1 MHSMSINL
9 RQKLKELNK
18 QKEQFNEDSQNVD
31 IQKSFTTTPVQLK
44 KTVLKQQI
52 LHPKSLNIN
61 NNDIT
66 LTAEELNRRE
76 QEFNDDMQRECGQN
90 AQWKKIQQ
98 NTFTRWANERLKL
111 VNRHID
117 NLQTDLGDGLNLI
130 ALLEIL
136 VGKKL
141 PRYNHRPQFRS
152 QKLENVSVVLDY
164 VENIEKRRLVNI
176 DASDI
181 VDGKVK
187 LILGLMWTLILH
199 YSITLPAW
207 EIPNE
212 KRETIQNLKPKQKLM
227 NWLQAKLPTHIN
239 IANFTSDWNDGRA
252 IGAVLES
259 CYPGIHGSFLL
270 LDTND
275 FFKHHWI
282 GLFPNWADRDPKHA
296 LENAKEAMELAEKWL
311 GIPQLIQPH
320 EMINP
325 HVDEQSMM
333 TYLSQYPNAKLQPGA
348 PVKPKNYAHLV
359 NCYGEGLERTGHM
372 VDKPV
377 IFHIETCAAGIGKVD
392 VIIVNPNGQT
402 EECTIEFRED
412 RNRTYDCAFY
422 PAMYGEHK
430 IIVTFNEQE
439 VRHSPFYIY
448 VDEPEQISEVLDNDE
463 VDTACN
469 EVTHSDIEQPVYENY
484 NPANAIIYDREDTA
498 DIKIKNLNED
508 GDGDDIILQ
517 EDHIYYAHQTQ
528 ITSIQDHQLRRQ
540 ISTRS
545 ISDPTLNKHKFFSP
559 IKPPRTY
566 CHDEPDDEINE
577 SPLVYSLT
585 DYRLKQKRQEGL
597 DLAQANRADSIA
609 ISSTTLN
616 STSSISIDDN
626 PQENKR
632 LTSKWLVIDEISRLT
647 ELTKR
652 ETSTLTQTS
661 HALKCCS
668 NDPHA
673 ALSDKKIEC
682 ERVIFMAKQKLTSY
696 NSEIKRLENLDPDS
710 EYYSSDISHSTLI
723 LQDIRLSIK
732 EDYLRSLRKG
742 KETKFYFFMCAV
754 HYRSQTLFSHMV
766 SSFDTLQSN
775 GQEITMKHPITG
787 LDHSPMVCPHH
798 HVSSLAKTVQCMKCD
813 KQRLNSTVS
822 IPGQHSKT
830 NTILRVSNFVQVDA
844 ITIRK
849 EDLKTQEFMLSISSA
864 SIPLKAKLHVKL
876 QRLSELKIRK
886 AGYLTIYCD
895 ISGSGVWIRRW
906 FILTNEQNLRYWP
919 SPDDEE
925 NNVPPTGEIDL
936 HYCIDQTVNLLQRE
950 TCARPHTFE
959 LRIAVPTKKSTDHR
973 LFASENDEN
982 DEYPT
987 NSIIAQP
994 FGKRTLFRFW
1004 LSADSKEDRNDWCNI
1019 LNQILADLR
1028 EWEVIS

>member
-1 MHSMSINL
+1 MNTMSTNL
-9 RQKLKELNK
+9 RQKLKVLNK
-18 QKEQFNEDSQNVD
+18 QKEEFDNDNQNID
-31 IQKSFTTTPVQLK
+31 IHKDYSTTPVQLK
-44 KTVLKQQI
+44 KTSINQLI

-61 NNDIT
+61 NQDVT
-66 LTAEELNRRE
+66 LTPEEFHRRE
-76 QEFNDDMQRECGQN
+76 QEFNNDMQRECGQD

-98 NTFTRWANERLKL
+98 NTFTRWTNERLKL
-111 VNRHID
+111 VNRHIN
-117 NLQTDLGDGLNLI
+117 NLQTDLSDGLNLI
-130 ALLEIL
+130 ALIEIL
-136 VGKKL
+136 VNKKL
-141 PRYNHRPQFRS
+141 PRYNQRPQFRS

-164 VENIEKRRLVNI
+164 LENIEKKRLVNI
-176 DASDI
+176 DALDI
-181 VDGKVK
+181 VDGNMK

-227 NWLQAKLPTHIN
+227 NWLQAKLPMQIN
-239 IANFTSDWNDGRA
+239 IGNFTSDWNDGRA
-252 IGAVLES
+252 IGAVLDS
-259 CYPGIHGSFLL
+259 CYP
-270 LDTND
+270 
-275 FFKHHWI
+275 
-282 GLFPNWADRDPKHA
+282 GLFPNWADRDPKNA
-296 LENAKEAMELAEKWL
+296 LENAKEAMDLAEKWL

-325 HVDEQSMM
+325 QVDEQSMM
-333 TYLSQYPNAKLQPGA
+333 TYLSQYPNAQLKPGA
-348 PVKPKNYAHLV
+348 PVKPKNYANQVH
-359 NCYGEGLERTGHM
+359 CYGSGLDHMGHI

-377 IFHIETCAAGIGKVD
+377 IFHIETCAAGLGKVD
-392 VIIVNPNGQT
+392 VIVVNPNGQT

-412 RNRTYDCAFY
+412 INRTYDCVFY
-422 PAMYGEHK
+422 PTINGEYK
-430 IIVTFNEQE
+430 VIVTFNEQE
-439 VRHSPFYIY
+439 VRNSPFLIN
-448 VDEPEQISEVLDNDE
+448 VDLPEPTPDMLVNDE
-463 VDTACN
+463 IDAPGN
-469 EVTHSDIEQPVYENY
+469 ENTPSDIEQPFYENF
-484 NPANAIIYDREDTA
+484 NPTNAIVYDRQETA
-498 DIKIKNLNED
+498 NIKITNLDEE
-508 GDGDDIILQ
+508 GDDLILQ
-517 EDHIYYAHQTQ
+517 EDHIYYAHQTH
-528 ITSIQDHQLRRQ
+528 IASIQDHQLCRQ

-566 CHDEPDDEINE
+566 CQDENEDELSE
-577 SPLVYSLT
+577 SPLVHSLT
-585 DYRLKQKRQEGL
+585 DYRLKQKRQEGF
-597 DLAQANRADSIA
+597 DLVTTNRPNSIR

-616 STSSISIDDN
+616 STSSISTDDN
-626 PQENKR
+626 IQENKR
-632 LTSKWLVIDEISRLT
+632 LTSKWLIIDEINRLT
-647 ELTKR
+647 DLSRR

-723 LQDIRLSIK
+723 LQDIRLAIK

-775 GQEITMKHPITG
+775 GQVIFSNRMIIREVESNFVATIGVYCMEITMKHPITG

-798 HVSSLAKTVQCMKCD
+798 HVSSSANTGQCMQCD

-822 IPGQHSKT
+822 IPGQHTKT
-830 NTILRVSNFVQVDA
+830 NTMIRVSNFFQVDS
-844 ITIRK
+844 ITIHK

-864 SIPLKAKLHVKL
+864 SIPLKNKLHVKL

-895 ISGSGVWIRRW
+895 INGSGVWIRRW
-906 FILTNEQNLRYWP
+906 FALTNEQNLRYWP

-925 NNVPPTGEIDL
+925 ANVPPTGEIDL

-959 LRIAVPTKKSTDHR
+959 LRIAVPTKKSTEHK
-973 LFASENDEN
+973 LFVDEN
-982 DEYPT
+982 EEYIC

-994 FGKRTLFRFW
+994 FGKRTLFRYW

-1019 LNQILADLR
+1019 INQILADLR
-1028 EWEVIS
+1028 EWVVNS